1 MPDMTSFLAGRQND
15 NGLKL
20 RPLSFFRVSE
30 DGPEATESVVS
41 VPRPSYSGKRKLRPQ
56 SLWSNN
62 LYSSEESGRRRV
74 KRTCQFAARVLPLA
88 RPFSFSASANEVN
101 ASCAWGSTE
110 RRWRFASATPNTASS
125 TRNRIMALMKVRSF

>member
-20 RPLSFFRVSE
+20 RPLSSFRVPE

-41 VPRPSYSGKRKLRPQ
+41 VPRPSYSGKRKLRPK

-62 LYSSEESGRRRV
+62 LSGSEVSDEQEDS
-74 KRTCQFAARVLPLA
+74 AAD
-88 RPFSFSASANEVN
+88 E
-101 ASCAWGSTE
+101 
-110 RRWRFASATPNTASS
+110 
-125 TRNRIMALMKVRSF
+125 